1 MRAEWGGGASETGD
15 WRRVSWLWIAG
26 WRSSSV
32 HAQPRQDT
40 GTVRVWGEVRTVRG
54 VVVVSGLHV
63 PGLPRL
69 AADYARTDVE
79 ILRDAT
85 LIYGNAGHR

>member
-1 MRAEWGGGASETGD
+1 MIGGVSAGYGSLAGGH
-15 WRRVSWLWIAG
+15 RRYT
-26 WRSSSV
+26 
-32 HAQPRQDT
+32 AQPRQDT